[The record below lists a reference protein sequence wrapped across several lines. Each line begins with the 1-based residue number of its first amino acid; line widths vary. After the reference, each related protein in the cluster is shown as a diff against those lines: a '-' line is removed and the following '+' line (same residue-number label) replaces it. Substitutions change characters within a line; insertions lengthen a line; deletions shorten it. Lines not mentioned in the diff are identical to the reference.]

1 LRRAAV
7 LAVLAS
13 LLGACAAP
21 PIDHYLLQAEADVN
35 DVRFKNSRGVL
46 SREQS
51 KAIFDKMKSK
61 SPDSDVLERHIA
73 VEQALTDTP
82 LSIGNQVTLLEDGP
96 QTYAAMLAAIKG
108 AKSHV
113 HMETYIFEAD
123 DVGRQ
128 FAAALEERARAGVK
142 VRLMYDSVGS
152 FRTPREFFKEISD
165 SGVEVVEYNPIAAAT
180 VMKDGLGAINH
191 RDHRKLTIV
200 DGRIAFLGGINISS
214 VYGSLSSPGSLHH
227 GRDEPFEKRPWRD
240 TQTRVEGPVVA
251 DLQHFYLEQWARQR
265 KEAVIDDKAYFP
277 QVPAQGPL
285 VARAIEGR
293 PSSGDGLNA
302 MYVTFISA
310 IENSER
316 EVLLM
321 NPYFVPHESLRRAL
335 SDAARR
341 GVDVRLILPSHSD
354 SPFAYHA
361 GHSFFGGLLESGV
374 KIYERK
380 DRMLHAKTAVVDGV
394 WSTVGSTNLDWRS
407 LLYNDEVNLVVLGP
421 EFAGQMAAEF
431 RKDLG
436 ESEQIT
442 LENWNKRPLIDRF
455 KEFSARLWARF
466 L

>member
-1 LRRAAV
+1 M
-7 LAVLAS
+7 
-13 LLGACAAP
+13 
-21 PIDHYLLQAEADVN
+21 N
-35 DVRFKNSRGVL
+35 DVRFKNARGVL
-46 SREQS
+46 SRSQS

-73 VEQALTDTP
+73 VEQALTENP
-82 LSIGNQVTLLEDGP
+82 LSVGNQVTLLEDGP
-96 QTYAAMLAAIKG
+96 QTYASMLAAIRG
-108 AKSHV
+108 AKNHV

-123 DVGRQ
+123 EIGKQ

-142 VRLMYDSVGS
+142 VRLMYDSAGS
-152 FRTPREFFKEISD
+152 FSTPKQFFKEIAD
-165 SGVEVVEYNPIAAAT
+165 TGVEVVEYNPIATAT
-180 VMKDGLGAINH
+180 VLKDGLAAINH

-214 VYGSLSSPGSLHH
+214 VYGSLPGSGSLR
-227 GRDEPFEKRPWRD
+227 RDRDAPFEKRPWRD
-240 TQTRVEGPVVA
+240 TQTRVEGPAVG

-277 QVPAQGPL
+277 AVPAQGPL
-285 VARAIEGR
+285 VVRAIEGR
-293 PSSGDGLNA
+293 PSSDDGLNA

-310 IENSER
+310 IENSEK
-316 EVLLM
+316 EVLIM

-335 SDAARR
+335 SDAAKR

-361 GHSFFGGLLESGV
+361 GHSFYGGLLESGV

-421 EFAGQMAAEF
+421 EFAGQMATEF
-431 RKDLG
+431 RRDLA
-436 ESEQIT
+436 ESEEIT
-442 LENWNKRPLIDRF
+442 LEKWGNRPVTDRL